1 MSRRYAALIDAPAS
15 VIEEAIAKGAE
26 QGMSCVCQL
35 PWLTLI
41 ADRDL
46 QMTRLKATPG
56 VIVGELFR
64 RSGEDGRSTAQR
76 IAVLNDLPDA
86 CWGAYIVFAHSP
98 EGISVLRGASGP
110 NPCYFTQLEEGWGFA
125 SDAALLSQMTER
137 NFAVDWQALGAL
149 LLYRESRPEQT
160 CLAEVREL
168 LPGTM
173 AVISTDRVGI
183 QTIWSPE
190 PYITAPIGAFKTASD
205 RLHDAILRGVTAWA
219 KRFERPLLEL
229 SGGLDSSIVAAALAE
244 AGSRFHCLSYR
255 ASGADL
261 DETDYARRVA
271 EHLGMS
277 FEVVFPDSSAVRL
290 EVSAAAHLPRP
301 HARSFI
307 QETDRLSW
315 DAARRIGADAF
326 FTGNGGDNVF
336 CFLSSVAP
344 VRDRLRS
351 RNPFASWK
359 TAADIAQVCEVG
371 RWEVLIKSIRGSFQR
386 SAHSE
391 WHWTPDFLSADVVTD
406 TARPLPHPWLAACD
420 RSAPGSCAHV
430 AAILRIQNYLEGHA
444 RLAHAPLIA
453 PLLSQPIIET
463 CLAIPSWH
471 WCAGGR
477 NRAVARAAFAD
488 DLPKDIL
495 GRQGKG
501 SFAGMIS
508 RILESRKDQ
517 VRAMLLD
524 GLLSENGLLDRALI
538 DQQLRPESPVSSRS
552 AGRILGLVD
561 AEVWA
566 RSWVG

>member
-1 MSRRYAALIDAPAS
+1 MSRRYVALIEAPAA
-15 VIEEAIAKGAE
+15 VIEKAIAKGVAK
-26 QGMSCVCQL
+26 GMSCVCRL

-46 QMTRLKATPG
+46 QMTRLEATPG

-64 RSGEDGRSTAQR
+64 RSGADGRSAAER
-76 IAVLNDLPDA
+76 IAVLNELPDV
-86 CWGAYIVFAHSP
+86 CWGAYIGFVHSP
-98 EGISVLRGASGP
+98 QGLSILRGVSGP
-110 NPCYFTQLEEGWGFA
+110 NPCYFTRLEEGWGFA
-125 SDAALLSQMTER
+125 SDAALLSQTTGQS
-137 NFAVDWQALGAL
+137 FVVDWQALGAL

-173 AVISTDRVGI
+173 AVISADRVDI
-183 QTIWSPE
+183 RTIWTPE
-190 PYITAPIGAFKTASD
+190 PYIAAPVGAFDTASD
-205 RLHDAILRGVTAWA
+205 RLHNVILRSIAAWA
-219 KRFERPLLEL
+219 ERFERPLLEL

-244 AGSRFHCLSYR
+244 AGSRFHCLSYK

-271 EHLGMS
+271 DYLGKS
-277 FEVVFPDSSAVRL
+277 LEVVFPDSSAVRL

-315 DAARRIGADAF
+315 NAARRIGADAF

-351 RNPFASWK
+351 RHLVAAWK

-371 RWEVLIKSIRGSFQR
+371 RWEVLIKSVRRSFHR
-386 SAHSE
+386 SAYSE
-391 WHWTPDFLSADVVTD
+391 WHWTPDFLSRDVVTG

-420 RSAPGSCAHV
+420 RSDPGSRAHV

-463 CLAIPSWH
+463 CLSIPSWH

-488 DLPKDIL
+488 HLPKDIL
-495 GRQGKG
+495 ERQGKG

-508 RILESRKDQ
+508 RILESRKNQ
-517 VRAMLLD
+517 VRAMLLH
-524 GLLSENGLLDRALI
+524 GLLAENGLLDRASI
-538 DQQLRPESPVSSRS
+538 DQQLRPESPVSGRS

-561 AEVWA
+561 AEAWA
-566 RSWVG
+566 RSWAG